1 MTPSVNARAA
11 VTAPGSAADRRRHV
25 LAPRLCLVGLCLVVS
40 AWACDG
46 QAPAGGADKQR
57 ASKSTAEPG
66 ADSGEP
72 RASGGDDAEGGA
84 EAGGVEATL
93 ESLGPVEQTMVE
105 IMRYEHAR
113 ILGDVDAGLPA
124 LAVHDVPD
132 VRARAALAM
141 GRVGAAEGL
150 ATLKILS
157 TDDVPDVRGQ
167 VMFAAALIAASG
179 QEDARAEARA
189 LVLDVLKRDS
199 DAEVKRLGVWAL
211 RKLGGE
217 DAEGV
222 AEALRAGLLDDEPA
236 VQTESMHSLA
246 VLLRFS
252 PKTPG
257 IKGDAVL
264 KPVRLRAGDTEGGAR
279 QQALFALM
287 RLGDEADAGLFKQVA
302 ARKAPEPARALGVRG
317 LTAVKRFDVPL
328 MRDILLPP
336 PESTEENPEPE
347 DLRGDAM
354 TQVEAVRHLKADGG
368 EAAIVL
374 ASAVLDD
381 HLRVLAEHGTH
392 LSSPDFHVLLTLT
405 EALPSFKDKARAE
418 RLLMSIWETTRTG
431 PALTRPDNSYGE
443 QLNVALLQCSAAK
456 GLDVLSGQ
464 LDKLKSCGARQSKV
478 WGAQQR
484 EVLVIEALAS
494 FKSQPAEVRAL
505 SLVTRYMDAPRRIK
519 VAIMGAAL
527 GLVPPPPKA
536 APGDAAANGQQKQTD
551 KPGVSDEEAE
561 AAPDSKLVKAL
572 KQLGRLALGASDAVL
587 VAYGVELLTQL
598 KDSDSA
604 PKMRQRL
611 AKLDAGQDPGEK
623 LDEVLS
629 LMEGLAKL
637 KDSESAKVVGAWRTN
652 PVPVV
657 RRKATAHATAL
668 GLEALTPAPSTR
680 PGPPRPELAVMEP
693 LEVTM
698 RTTRGNIRIKLRPDL
713 APATVDAFL
722 KLAERKYYD
731 SIKFHRVIA
740 GFVTQGGDPR
750 GDGSGGPGY
759 TLPAE
764 WSPATYAPGVL
775 GMAHAGKDTG
785 GSQFFITHMAQ
796 PHLDGGY
803 TVFGEVLE
811 GLDVVREVQ
820 QGDLITGVEVKR

>member
-1 MTPSVNARAA
+1 MTPTVNARAA
-11 VTAPGSAADRRRHV
+11 ALGSLIVRRRHAPALRWW
-25 LAPRLCLVGLCLVVS
+25 LAGLWLLVS

-46 QAPAGGADKQR
+46 AAPAGDAGEAR
-57 ASKSTAEPG
+57 ASKSAV
-66 ADSGEP
+66 ASSQDSGEP
-72 RASGGDDAEGGA
+72 TPSAEADHEVGGEAEGGEVA
-84 EAGGVEATL
+84 L
-93 ESLGPVEQTMVE
+93 DSLGPVEQAMVE
-105 IMRYEHAR
+105 IMRFEHAR

-132 VRARAALAM
+132 VRARAALAI
-141 GRVGAAEGL
+141 GRVGVAEGL
-150 ATLKILS
+150 ATLKVLS
-157 TDDVPDVRGQ
+157 TDDVPDVRAQ
-167 VMFAAALIAASG
+167 VMFAAALLAASG
-179 QEDARAEARA
+179 PAELRAEARA
-189 LVLDVLKRDS
+189 LVLDVLQRES
-199 DAEVKRLGVWAL
+199 DAEVKRMGIWAL
-211 RKLGGE
+211 RKMGGP
-217 DAEGV
+217 DAQGI
-222 AEALRAGLLDDEPA
+222 AEALRAGLLDDAPA
-236 VQTESMHSLA
+236 VQAESMHSLA

-257 IKGDAVL
+257 VKGDAVL

-279 QQALFALM
+279 QQALFTLM
-287 RLGDEADAGLFKQVA
+287 RLGDEADASLFKQVA
-302 ARKAPEPARALGVRG
+302 AVKAPEPERALAIRG

-336 PESTEENPEPE
+336 PDSTEENPEPV
-347 DLRGDAM
+347 DMRGDAM
-354 TQVEAVRHLKADGG
+354 TQVEAIRHLKADGG

-381 HLRVLAEHGTH
+381 RLRVLAEHGTH

-405 EALPSFKDKARAE
+405 DALPSFKDTARAE
-418 RLLMSIWETTRTG
+418 RLLTSIWETTRTG

-456 GLDVLSGQ
+456 GLDALSGQ
-464 LDKLKSCGARQSKV
+464 LDKLKSCGAGQSKV
-478 WGAQQR
+478 WSAQQR
-484 EVLVIEALAS
+484 EVLMVEALAS
-494 FKSQPAEVRAL
+494 LKSQPAEVRAL
-505 SLVTRYMDAPRRIK
+505 SLVTRYMDAPRRVK
-519 VAIMGAAL
+519 VAIMGAAM
-527 GLVPPPPKA
+527 GLAPPPPKSAQGGA
-536 APGDAAANGQQKQTD
+536 ASSGQQKQTD
-551 KPGVSDEEAE
+551 TPGGDEGAV

-572 KQLGRLALGASDAVL
+572 KQLGRLALGASDPVL

-598 KDSDSA
+598 KDSGSA
-604 PKMRQRL
+604 LKMRQRL
-611 AKLDAGQDPGEK
+611 AALNAGQDPGER

-637 KDSESAKVVGAWRTN
+637 EDSESAQAIGAWRTN

-657 RRKATAHATAL
+657 RRKATEHAAAL
-668 GLEALTPAPSTR
+668 GLAASAAARSTP

-722 KLAERKYYD
+722 KLVERKYYD
-731 SIKFHRVIA
+731 SLKFHRVIP

-764 WSPATYAPGVL
+764 WSPAAYAPGVV

-785 GSQFFITHMAQ
+785 GSQFFITHMAH

-820 QGDLITGVEVKR
+820 EGDLITGFEVKR